1 MKLKRRETFGTAIE
15 RVARDP
21 LFGTSGDFPRLLEL
35 DVEKLQP
42 RADQPRRHFDEA
54 ALQELAASMARVR
67 LIHPILVREGE
78 GGAYEIVSGERRWRA
93 ARLLGW
99 PTIFAIVTT
108 GDVDEIGLIENLQRQ
123 DLNALEEAAALQK
136 LLDKHGYT
144 QEELG
149 GAVGKSQGQVSALLR
164 LLTLHP
170 TIQAEYPTSDKQVSR
185 SLLIE
190 LATIDDPAR
199 QLSLWQRAQ
208 EGLLTVRGI
217 RAEKSAAPAPARREP
232 AEDPAGLALRGIV
245 RIAKSL
251 DALKGKKNALTA
263 RQREQLL
270 ALRRTIDDVLG

>member
-170 TIQAEYPTSDKQVSR
+170 TIRQEYPASDKQVSR

-199 QLSLWQRAQ
+199 QLSLWRRAQ

-217 RAEKSAAPAPARREP
+217 RAEKSAPAPADRP
-232 AEDPAGLALRGIV
+232 QAEDPAGLALRGIV

-251 DALKGKKNALTA
+251 DALKGRKDALTA